1 MDDNF
6 SWKIHQQINESL
18 ISSRDQCHH
27 IKPRHTVNG
36 NLTCVREIEGCSDI
50 DVIDKS
56 MANVYS
62 LTQSLVSIKW
72 LKTFSILLTLHVLDG
87 QVDKKT

>member
-1 MDDNF
+1 M
-6 SWKIHQQINESL
+6 
-18 ISSRDQCHH
+18 
-27 IKPRHTVNG
+27 NG

-50 DVIDKS
+50 YVIDEFRS
-56 MANVYS
+56 NVKS